1 MKAVARSQRV
11 SVRSSELV
19 SLSERMGLLQALRA
33 GFSLVIVCSSIFAAG
48 FVGARV
54 SDVAGPTILY
64 LLVTAAVEGVRRAG
78 KARGLYAVAGML
90 LLDGIYLAWITY
102 LTGGTESP
110 LRFLVHLHLIAVT
123 LLASYR
129 TGLKIALWHSLLFF
143 VVFHAQLAGILTPDA
158 TMVQEGATRFIGKPS
173 VFNVLAFWLV
183 ALGTAAFS
191 SVNEREIRRRNR
203 DLQSLAEMGVEL
215 EEIKDANEVAE
226 VLLKK
231 VCSTYRFNRGVVL
244 AGRDGRLSLRAWQGV
259 ETFEETAEGV
269 DAVVERSWAARGP
282 IAVKSLDR
290 VDDARLAGLLPNA
303 RNVVVVPLIAD
314 GSAFGALVV
323 ERGPA
328 RIQKIERRLLEI
340 LAQFSSHAAL
350 EMRNAWLLQ
359 KVQQLAQTDELTGLG
374 NRRAFQTALQQEV
387 ARATREG
394 TELTLIMLDLDHF
407 KLLNDVYGHLV
418 GDEVLRKA
426 GAALRSHCR
435 EFDTAARF
443 GGEEFAILLPTC
455 PTQESFSAAARLR
468 QVIADLEFEVPVTA
482 SAGIATFPTH
492 ADDAM
497 SLLRAAD
504 DALYHSKR
512 LGRNRATR
520 AQRSANSLR
529 WTEEPQPDVR
539 LQDR

>member
-1 MKAVARSQRV
+1 MGGTRE

-19 SLSERMGLLQALRA
+19 SLAERMGLLQALRA
-33 GFSLVIVCSSIFAAG
+33 GFAFVIVCSAAFASN
-48 FVGARV
+48 FVGARFAH
-54 SDVAGPTILY
+54 VAGPTILY

-143 VVFHAQLAGILTPDA
+143 VVFHAQLAGILNPA
-158 TMVQEGATRFIGKPS
+158 MGGAEGGLGRPS
-173 VFNVLAFWLV
+173 VFNVMAFWLV
-183 ALGTAAFS
+183 ALGTAVFS

-215 EEIKDANEVAE
+215 EEISDASEVAD
-226 VLLKK
+226 VLLRK
-231 VCSTYRFNRGVVL
+231 VCATYNFNRGVVL
-244 AGRDGRLSLRAWQGV
+244 AGRRGEELSLLASQGS
-259 ETFEETAEGV
+259 EGHEASGGI
-269 DAVVERSWAARGP
+269 DAAVQRSWSARGP
-282 IAVKSLDR
+282 IALKALDPT
-290 VDDARLAGLLPNA
+290 DDPRLSSLLPGA
-303 RNVVVVPLIAD
+303 RNVIVVPLIAD
-314 GSAFGALVV
+314 GAAFGALVV
-323 ERGPA
+323 ERGPV
-328 RIQKIERRLLEI
+328 RLQKIERRLLEI

-394 TELTLIMLDLDHF
+394 SELTLIMLDLDHF
-407 KLLNDVYGHLV
+407 KLLNDVYGHLI
-418 GDEVLRKA
+418 GDEVLRQA

-443 GGEEFAILLPTC
+443 GGEEFAILLPSCTSK
-455 PTQESFSAAARLR
+455 ESFSAAARLR
-468 QVIADLEFEVPVTA
+468 EVIADLQFEVPVTA
-482 SAGIATFPTH
+482 SAGIATFPVH
-492 ADDAM
+492 AQDPM
-497 SLLRAAD
+497 TLLRAAD
-504 DALYHSKR
+504 DALYESKR

-520 AQRSANSLR
+520 ARRPDIRWHEERGTGDDGRGADSDLR
-529 WTEEPQPDVR
+529 MQE
-539 LQDR
+539 L